1 MLCVLGYS
9 QPVNYKNINLK
20 KFINKIYTLKKQPNV
35 TPYVTSYYKKDWGF
49 CMPERK
55 KRKLNK
61 TLYDIKIDSK
71 FSNGNLKV
79 GEIYLKGKS
88 KKEILISSYICHPLM
103 GSNEISGPTIAL
115 FISKWL
121 DKIKS
126 RKFSYRIIFSS
137 ETIGTIAYIHKR
149 FKLLKNNVIGGYV
162 LTCLGDDK
170 CFSYLKTKSGNSISD
185 KIALKVLK
193 GIKSKTKIYSWLNRG
208 SDERQYNSPNVELNI
223 GSLMRSKY
231 GEYKE
236 YHTDQDKL
244 GRLVTKK
251 SLFKSF
257 QYVKKV
263 INQFEN
269 EIIPI
274 TSFHC
279 EPFLTK
285 KKLYSTISKKDKKHK
300 HQKATVDFIS
310 YCNGDYTI
318 EEIAKKINLNFNEAL
333 KLGSMLK
340 KKNLIT
346 F

>member
-1 MLCVLGYS
+1 
-9 QPVNYKNINLK
+9 
-20 KFINKIYTLKKQPNV
+20 
-35 TPYVTSYYKKDWGF
+35 
-49 CMPERK
+49 
-55 KRKLNK
+55 
-61 TLYDIKIDSK
+61 
-71 FSNGNLKV
+71 
-79 GEIYLKGKS
+79 
-88 KKEILISSYICHPLM
+88 M